1 MNADVHPAPVRIDF
15 YILSDE
21 SPNARERLCCRL
33 AEKAWKLG
41 HSVYLHAGSEAEAS
55 ALDELLW
62 TFRDGSFVPHGLS
75 AEAVKPAPPVLI
87 GAGAAPA
94 AGADVLIHLCADV
107 PEFYARFQRIAEI
120 VAAPAPDRAAGRERF
135 RFYRERGHQP
145 QSHNLQ
151 D

>member
-1 MNADVHPAPVRIDF
+1 MNADAPPAPLRIDF

-21 SPNARERLCCRL
+21 SPNARDRLCCRL

-41 HSVYLHAGSEAEAS
+41 HSVYLHTASAAEA
-55 ALDELLW
+55 AAIDELLW

-75 AEAVKPAPPVLI
+75 GEAGEPPPVLI
-87 GAGAAPA
+87 GAGDAPA
-94 AGADVLIHLCADV
+94 TGADVLINLCAGV
-107 PEFYARFQRIAEI
+107 PEFHARFPRIVEI

-135 RFYRERGHQP
+135 RYYRERGHQP
-145 QSHNLQ
+145 QSHKIQ